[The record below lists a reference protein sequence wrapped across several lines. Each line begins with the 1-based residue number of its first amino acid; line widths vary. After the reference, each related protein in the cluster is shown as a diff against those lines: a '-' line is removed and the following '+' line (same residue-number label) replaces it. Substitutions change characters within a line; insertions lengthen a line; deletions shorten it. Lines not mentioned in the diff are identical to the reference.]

1 MFEGIMRRPGSYF
14 RVWPHFY
21 INKPDIVGRS
31 IQLLC
36 CVIVVFTCGT
46 VLCAVGC
53 AKGYSFGGI
62 FIFACITV
70 LLSSKCLFF
79 LHKCC
84 DICICCCKI
93 LTIPRGTKQARL
105 RAYMLRLTLNLL
117 TSSNGGLPH
126 PPDRLAQG
134 AQFHNLLIEWLHWIP
149 LMCKGCKSTEIGHYV
164 CFVRGLG
171 LFSTILMIQ
180 FLFYWMVHWF
190 LSFNQWC
197 RIKMI

>member
-21 INKPDIVGRS
+21 VNKPDIVGRS

-117 TSSNGGLPH
+117 TSSNGGLPY

-134 AQFHNLLIEWLHWIP
+134 AQFHNLLIE
-149 LMCKGCKSTEIGHYV
+149 
-164 CFVRGLG
+164 
-171 LFSTILMIQ
+171 
-180 FLFYWMVHWF
+180 
-190 LSFNQWC
+190 
-197 RIKMI
+197 